1 MKAKHSEETEEQN
14 SVLRRKVNVR
24 IEKLDYSE
32 YLRTQN
38 KVKSIESA
46 LSKTTQVDTESVFVD
61 NVPTLPLAE
70 TEVKQ
75 ENVTTDDPLEISV
88 KKEESDCWDLESKME
103 IVKDIFFKAESA
115 DSSVFIQEM
124 NDESSTV
131 EDKMNVAEIKK
142 EETNEED
149 HLLTF

>member
-1 MKAKHSEETEEQN
+1 MS
-14 SVLRRKVNVR
+14 SVLRREVNVR
-24 IEKLDYSE
+24 IEKLDNSE
-32 YLRTQN
+32 YLRTHNQ
-38 KVKSIESA
+38 VKCVESA
-46 LSKTTQVDTESVFVD
+46 LSETSRMEGPESVFVD
-61 NVPTLPLAE
+61 MVPTLPLAE

-88 KKEESDCWDLESKME
+88 KKEKSDCWDLESKME
-103 IVKDIFFKAESA
+103 IVKDIFLKAEST
-115 DSSVFIQEM
+115 DLSEFIQEI

-149 HLLTF
+149 PLSTF